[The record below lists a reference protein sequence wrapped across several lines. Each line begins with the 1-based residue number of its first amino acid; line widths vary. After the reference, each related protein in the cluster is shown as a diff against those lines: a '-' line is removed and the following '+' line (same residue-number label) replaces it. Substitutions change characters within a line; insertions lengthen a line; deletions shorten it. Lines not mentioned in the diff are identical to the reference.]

1 MIRFEMIMGKKWENI
16 RKEIEV
22 IKRINGYKELRNVII

>member
-1 MIRFEMIMGKKWENI
+1 MTRSEMIMGKKWENI

-22 IKRINGYKELRNVII
+22 IKRTNGHKELRNAIT